1 MTWYI
6 VQDGQPKEIPEE
18 VLIYKIKNREVG
30 EDVWVVNEEIK
41 EWTALK
47 DTQLYKQYAPINSAE
62 TTASSTDAG
71 QAQED
76 SGRNG
81 EIDERS
87 VATFVGKNQSY
98 YLLKWKT
105 MRATRS
111 KVSWNWSSFLL
122 NTYWMLYRKMYVPAM
137 IKLVIDWALNYMGI
151 LGNVVSLGLWVVCGL
166 FGNYL
171 YFQHMEKTIVE
182 ANILGGTE
190 KAQYMAK
197 NGGTTLVP
205 VIIIG
210 IIYIALYMLVFIGIA
225 GIAALYSY

>member
-18 VLIYKIKNREVG
+18 VLIYKIKNREIG

-47 DTQLYKQYAPINSAE
+47 DTQLYKQYAPINSTE

-71 QAQED
+71 QAQEAG
-76 SGRNG
+76 GRNG

-122 NTYWMLYRKMYVPAM
+122 STYWMLYRKMYVPAM

-151 LGNVVSLGLWVVCGL
+151 LGNIVSLGLWIVCGL

-171 YFQHMEKTIVE
+171 YFQHMEKAIVE
-182 ANILGGTE
+182 ANMLSGFARTNHLE
-190 KAQYMAK
+190 KK
-197 NGGTTLVP
+197 GGTTIVP
-205 VIIIG
+205 VVIIG
-210 IIYIALYMLVFIGIA
+210 VFYVALYVFLII
-225 GIAALYSY
+225 GIAALYSI